1 MTTQTIRS
9 EITGTVWKIL
19 VQPGRHALQADDTI
33 MILES
38 MKMEIPVVA
47 PEAGRVV
54 ELLVAEGA
62 AVREG
67 QDLAVFEEA

>member
-9 EITGTVWKIL
+9 EITGTVWKI
-19 VQPGRHALQADDTI
+19 VAAEGAALQADDTI

-38 MKMEIPVVA
+38 MKMEIPVIA
-47 PEAGRVV
+47 PEDGRVLK
-54 ELLVAEGA
+54 LLIAEGA

-67 QDLAVFEEA
+67 QEVAVYEEE

>member
-1 MTTQTIRS
+1 MTTQTLRS
-9 EITGTVWKIL
+9 EVTGTVWKVV
-19 VQPGRHALQADDTI
+19 VQEGATLQADDTI

-47 PEAGRVV
+47 PEDGRLVK
-54 ELLVAEGA
+54 LLVQEGA

-67 QDLAVFEEA
+67 QEVAVFEEA